1 MFIFTLICKN
11 NKINI
16 ETTKLGHKIRKML
29 RFLCPKKKYIWN
41 RKQIHSCPRQGSIS
55 SRSVPKLIFFSFF
68 LCSGRWEIPQQITQV
83 SWSNQ
88 RMYDGLVQ
96 PLAKRCFDCCSRS
109 LFVQF
114 RDRLCAW
121 SQATSGACYGCV
133 SWRCGHKLHWLFS
146 KVRDVQLYSFQLS
159 YRVMLCNITDFLRID
174 I

>member
-16 ETTKLGHKIRKML
+16 ETTKLGHKVRKML
-29 RFLCPKKKYIWN
+29 RVLCPKKKKMN

-55 SRSVPKLIFFSFF
+55 SRSAPKLIFFSFF
-68 LCSGRWEIPQQITQV
+68 FACSGRWEIPQQITQV

-121 SQATSGACYGCV
+121 SQATSGTCYGCV

-174 I
+174 V